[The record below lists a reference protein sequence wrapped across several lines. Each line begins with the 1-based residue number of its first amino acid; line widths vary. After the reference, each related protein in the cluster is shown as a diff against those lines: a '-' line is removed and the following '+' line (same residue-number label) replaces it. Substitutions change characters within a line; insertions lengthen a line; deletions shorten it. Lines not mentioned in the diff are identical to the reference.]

1 MSEYSWPEGSYVP
14 REEAVAAVWARTVEA
29 VPLGTWISGEV
40 IGRQPFGVFTTID
53 GVPGAIG
60 LAEIT
65 GTPFGS
71 TLPELGARVEG
82 EVMGHAEHNHQV
94 SSASGQ
100 GRRPPMRQASA
111 ASSNVGEVSRPNEI
125 RVPRTYF

>member
-14 REEAVAAVWARTVEA
+14 REEAVAAVWARTVEV

-94 SSASGQ
+94 RLKLSKWAGA
-100 GRRPPMRQASA
+100 PAA
-111 ASSNVGEVSRPNEI
+111 DASS
-125 RVPRTYF
+125 